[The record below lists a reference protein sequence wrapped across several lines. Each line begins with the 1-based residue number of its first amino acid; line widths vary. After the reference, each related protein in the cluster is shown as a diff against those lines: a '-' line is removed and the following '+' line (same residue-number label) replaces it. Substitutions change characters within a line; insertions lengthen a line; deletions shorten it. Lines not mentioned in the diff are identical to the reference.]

1 MYKLHSKQRE
11 LIAKILV
18 DLGKMFFAASVVGF
32 FIPATAAKINLFS
45 FLGGLI
51 TSIVLFIGGI
61 TIIKPQNT
69 NNYEY

>member
-1 MYKLHSKQRE
+1 MHKLHSKQKE

-18 DLGKMFFAASVVGF
+18 DLGKMFFASSVVGF
-32 FIPATAAKINLFS
+32 FIPATAAKISFFT
-45 FLGGLI
+45 FLGRLI

-61 TIIKPQNT
+61 TIIT